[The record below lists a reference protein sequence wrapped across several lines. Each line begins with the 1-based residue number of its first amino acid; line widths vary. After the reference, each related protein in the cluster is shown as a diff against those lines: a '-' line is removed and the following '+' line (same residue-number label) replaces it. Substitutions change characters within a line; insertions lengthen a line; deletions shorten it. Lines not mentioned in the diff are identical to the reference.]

1 MPIALFLVFTVL
13 TLALKSK
20 VISTAMFGTAVN
32 TLTRHLLKT
41 SSSCDAADFPLDGEE
56 SLTFYLKV

>member
-20 VISTAMFGTAVN
+20 VMSTAMFGDRCKHAD
-32 TLTRHLLKT
+32 T
-41 SSSCDAADFPLDGEE
+41 SPTEDVIIVRRCRFSP
-56 SLTFYLKV
+56 